1 MVAVSSLVWKEQVS
15 TLKWDFIIQNHPIDE
30 IHYFHRG
37 IIQYSSSNIIQ
48 WIESKRR
55 RGKINDPQKLFFVHC
70 QPHFPVTSDQPC
82 CHGAA
87 HRVHFLPQRGI
98 FGPFLRASTFSN
110 ANKKR
115 NKANLKDHE
124 GRNPWSVKS
133 DACIICWCSCLV
145 CFLPLVRL
153 LRQQT
158 IMAGQ
163 PTPALIMPYEG
174 KPMVKK
180 PLIRLTI
187 LGIPWSAFDS
197 IAKAYPSSWVL
208 IPKRL

>member
-1 MVAVSSLVWKEQVS
+1 MHLSDRIVSPYHGENFLLVSNSFDLGNFKWTSQAEILTITDGPDGSLLWKEQVS
-15 TLKWDFIIQNHPIDE
+15 TLKWDLIIQNHPIDE
-30 IHYFHRG
+30 IQYFHRG

-55 RGKINDPQKLFFVHC
+55 RGKMNDPSKLFFVHC
-70 QPHFPVTSDQPC
+70 QAHFPVTGDQPC

-133 DACIICWCSCLV
+133 DAGIICWCSCLV
-145 CFLPLVRL
+145 CFLPLVHL

-158 IMAGQ
+158 IMADTNLPQ
-163 PTPALIMPYEG
+163 
-174 KPMVKK
+174 
-180 PLIRLTI
+180 R
-187 LGIPWSAFDS
+187 
-197 IAKAYPSSWVL
+197 
-208 IPKRL
+208 